1 VRLFVVA
8 VANQDPGPLRA
19 AHTFGVLLQGDLL
32 ETAMLGGPV
41 PGPHELRTNAHDA
54 AAGLLA
60 LIEVRLL

>member
-1 VRLFVVA
+1 
-8 VANQDPGPLRA
+8 
-19 AHTFGVLLQGDLL
+19 VLLQGDLL